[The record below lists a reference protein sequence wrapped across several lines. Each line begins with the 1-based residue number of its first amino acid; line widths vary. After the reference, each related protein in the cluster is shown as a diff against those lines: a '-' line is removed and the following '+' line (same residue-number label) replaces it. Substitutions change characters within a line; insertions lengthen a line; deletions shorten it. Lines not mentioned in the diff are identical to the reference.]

1 MRICKHMT
9 EHELKSQIKIGHHHR
24 TKLNM
29 TKMFMHTPLKP
40 RTEQFTLKSKLT
52 GTFPGRFSTMFV
64 FYAALKSKMET
75 TTGKRSTNCTQIITG
90 LVTNRQF
97 ITRQTVHKSS
107 LDL

>member
-1 MRICKHMT
+1 
-9 EHELKSQIKIGHHHR
+9 
-24 TKLNM
+24 M